1 MSPLKDKIDLL
12 THHLTRIISET
23 NGISIADTL
32 ELAVMGEFKDD
43 QPIIKKSLT
52 EFRKLLYS
60 FQSDEVDIK
69 TLLAHP
75 VAKALFE
82 FFKKFPKP
90 YIEEH
95 IHLTGSLSADFVHP
109 HLMKLLKGPDK
120 KTYFEIIN
128 KVYGKGVAEK
138 IETVEDV
145 DDLLRLKEDEFFDR
159 YLKILLLP
167 KLILTSREM
176 HEKAAYHMASDLYH
190 NYNVGML
197 RLKFTLSRATSSA
210 DEMIP
215 GLENV
220 TEEDVVLGLYDG
232 FMKFKGEH
240 PEFNFVL
247 SPCFRKEA
255 NFFDADHFPSKKEH
269 FLHQVGKIV
278 EMLEKYPQLEK
289 YLKEVD
295 TVGSEKDLYRKG
307 HFFEMQQGFRK
318 LHFKGFAIR
327 SHHGETWHTLKKG
340 VQAVDNSLNI
350 WHIDTLEHG
359 LSLGINPNYYFH
371 SLFLRVV
378 MENER
383 GLKINEG
390 SSDWKELMDMEWRE
404 HEGIRQKL
412 FDGIPLTNNEQREFV
427 KVKFHAAREVEHYQ
441 HDVLNRMINKGVGL
455 IALPS
460 SNNKLTNSFRD
471 YKDHPFSWW
480 EKKGLKLGVG
490 TDNYITLNTN
500 YIQELL
506 ILLFTDPEN
515 LKIMKLLMVATGETR
530 RPYLSQL
537 LWKMRGEG

>member
-1 MSPLKDKIDLL
+1 MPNNKKIDLL
-12 THHLTRIISET
+12 TEHLIRIISET
-23 NGISIADTL
+23 NGISLSDTL

-43 QPIIKKSLT
+43 HPQIKKSIQ
-52 EFRKLLYS
+52 EFRRLVTS
-60 FQSDEVDIK
+60 FQTDEVDIK
-69 TLLAHP
+69 TLLQHP
-75 VAKALFE
+75 VATALFQ
-82 FFKKFPKP
+82 FFQRFPMH

-95 IHLTGSLSADFVHP
+95 IHLTGSLSAEFIHP
-109 HLMKLLKGPDK
+109 HLMKLLTGPQK
-120 KTYFEIIN
+120 EIYFDIIN
-128 KVYGKGVAEK
+128 KVYGAGTAQK
-138 IETVEDV
+138 IKTIEDV
-145 DDLLRLKEDEFFDR
+145 DNLVRLKDDEFFDR

-167 KLILTSREM
+167 KLILTTKEM
-176 HEKAAYHMASDLYH
+176 HKHAAYHMASELYH
-190 NYNVGML
+190 KFNVGML
-197 RLKFTLSRATSSA
+197 RLKFTLSRANSSA
-210 DEMIP
+210 DEQIP
-215 GLENV
+215 GLENLK
-220 TEEDVVLGLYDG
+220 EEDVVLGLYEG
-232 FMKFKGEH
+232 FMQFKQEN
-240 PEFNFVL
+240 PKFNFVL

-255 NFFDADHFPSKKEH
+255 DFFDNVHFASKKEH
-269 FLHQVGKIV
+269 FLYQVDRIL
-278 EMLEKYPQLEK
+278 EMLEKYPFLCD

-307 HFFEMQQGFRK
+307 HFVEMQQGFRK

-359 LSLGINPNYYFH
+359 LSLGINPNFYFH
-371 SLFLRVV
+371 SLFLRLV

-383 GLKINEG
+383 GSKVILN
-390 SSDWKELMDMEWRE
+390 SSDYKEIMDMDWRE
-404 HEGIRQKL
+404 HVNIREKL
-412 FDGIPLTNNEQREFV
+412 INGEILTHDEKREFV
-427 KVKFHAAREVEHYQ
+427 KVKFHTAREVEHYQ

-460 SNNKLTNSFRD
+460 SNNKLTNSFTD

-490 TDNYITLNTN
+490 TDNYVTLNTN

-515 LKIMKLLMVATGETR
+515 LKITKLLMVATGETR

-537 LWKMRGEG
+537 LWKMRV

>member
-1 MSPLKDKIDLL
+1 MPKKDKIELL
-12 THHLTRIISET
+12 TEHLIRIISET
-23 NGISIADTL
+23 NGISLADTL

-43 QPIIKKSLT
+43 QPQIKKSLT
-52 EFRKLLYS
+52 EFRKLLFD
-60 FQSDEVDIK
+60 FQSDEVEIK
-69 TLLAHP
+69 TLLSHP
-75 VAKALFE
+75 VSQALFQ
-82 FFKKFPKP
+82 FFKKFPKS

-95 IHLTGSLSADFVHP
+95 IHLTGSLSADFIHP
-109 HLMKLLKGPDK
+109 HLMKLLNGPQK
-120 KTYFEIIN
+120 EVYFDIIN
-128 KVYGKGVAEK
+128 KVYGEGVAEK
-138 IETVEDV
+138 IQTIEDV
-145 DDLLRLKEDEFFDR
+145 DTLVRLKDDEYFDR

-167 KLILTSREM
+167 KLILVNRQM
-176 HEKAAYHMASDLYH
+176 HEAAAYHMANELYH
-190 NYNVGML
+190 KYNVGML
-197 RLKFTLSRATSSA
+197 RLKFTLSRATSTA
-210 DEMIP
+210 DEQIP
-215 GLENV
+215 GLDNL

-232 FMKFKGEH
+232 FMRFKKEH

-255 NFFDADHFPSKKEH
+255 NFFDAAHFSSKKEH
-269 FLHQVGKIV
+269 FLHQVNKIV
-278 EMLEKYPQLEK
+278 DMLEKYPFLVD

-307 HFFEMQQGFRK
+307 HFFEMQPGFRK

-340 VQAVDNSLNI
+340 VQAVDNALNI

-359 LSLGINPNYYFH
+359 LSLGINPNFYFH
-371 SLFLRVV
+371 SLFLRLV

-383 GLKINEG
+383 GMKVKEG
-390 SSDWKELMDMEWRE
+390 SSDYKELMDMEWRE
-404 HEGIRQKL
+404 HESIRDKL
-412 FDGIPLTNNEQREFV
+412 VLGQPLTHDEKREFV

-455 IALPS
+455 VALPS

-480 EKKGLKLGVG
+480 EKKSLKLGVG

-515 LKIMKLLMVATGETR
+515 LKITKLLMVATGENR
-530 RPYLSQL
+530 RPFLSQL
-537 LWKMRGEG
+537 LWTMRK